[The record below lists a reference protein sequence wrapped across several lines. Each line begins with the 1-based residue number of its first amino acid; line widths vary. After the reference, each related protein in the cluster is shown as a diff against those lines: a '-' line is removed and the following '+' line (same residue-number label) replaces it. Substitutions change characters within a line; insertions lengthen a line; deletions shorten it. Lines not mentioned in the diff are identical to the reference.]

1 MIINSCQD
9 LLNAPPEVRARYA
22 HSILQGQVPF
32 DLGPITQ
39 KNLIEWADGY
49 APPPAPVFPPT
60 EPIEEPTIPDWAGW
74 QMFFLAS
81 ETYSWMRENLPLE
94 QQSNFS
100 VFCVLLAQI
109 ESKPESIVPLTLI
122 WSNIFRGLDIY
133 PETLS
138 NLLSV
143 GETFNLPAAFLEAIA
158 APSMP
163 SD

>member
-1 MIINSCQD
+1 MLLNSDQD
-9 LLNAPPEVRARYA
+9 LLNAPSEVRAQYA
-22 HSILQGQVPF
+22 YSILQGQPPF
-32 DLGPITQ
+32 DLGAITQ
-39 KNLIEWADGY
+39 ENLIDWADKY
-49 APPPAPVFPPT
+49 TPPPAPVFRDT
-60 EPIEEPTIPDWAGW
+60 EPIDEQPIPDWAGW

-81 ETYSWMRENLPLE
+81 ETYSWMSKNLPLE

-109 ESKPESIVPLTLI
+109 ESKPESIAALTLV

-143 GETFNLPAAFLEAIA
+143 GERYNLPTAFLEAIA
-158 APSMP
+158 APST
-163 SD
+163 SFD